1 MQFVKVRDKKIGTGQ
16 LCDVGKG
23 FKTMNAE
30 CKKTMVT
37 IDDAALEQSVK
48 QRPAQLR
55 NQARFLLDG
64 CKLDA
69 MVG

>member
-1 MQFVKVRDKKIGTGQ
+1 MQFLKVGAKKIGIGQ

-23 FKTMNAE
+23 FKTTNAE
-30 CKKTMVT
+30 CKKTMAT
-37 IDDAALEQSVK
+37 IDDKALEQSVK
-48 QRPAQLR
+48 QRPTQLR
-55 NQARFLLDG
+55 NQGRFLLDG